1 MAGTARK
8 STHKKKSTTK
18 TRSKSPTKAKKTP
31 VVEIDADVSTQI
43 ENSVFLPTKIQ
54 KKYEIEKIGPVH
66 LLWGKRRK
74 RNNKGKVVKVSLSH
88 FQQLFTWNLS

>member
-43 ENSVFLPTKIQ
+43 ENSDRFLT
-54 KKYEIEKIGPVH
+54 
-66 LLWGKRRK
+66 
-74 RNNKGKVVKVSLSH
+74 N
-88 FQQLFTWNLS
+88 